1 MTMLLRLLADRRRG
15 FCWWAVG
22 AIGGIAATVGLW
34 PSVRDNP
41 DFERVVEDLP
51 ETVRAMIGTQAD
63 IALTS
68 APGYLQARLFA
79 TLLPVLLLVYA
90 ISLGAGAIG
99 TTEEDGTLQ
108 LVVTAPVTRR
118 RLALERLAGST
129 LLLLGLAA
137 VSVTAIVALAAPTGL
152 LDEVSAGQIM
162 VATGAVLA
170 HALFH
175 GSIAFAVGATT
186 GRRSPAVAAAAGIAV
201 AGYVINAVAASAH
214 AVEPARAFSPWWW
227 LLDRNLLVQPAT
239 LSAVVLPLVLAVT
252 VGSVGVAI
260 FRRRDLKLP

>member
-15 FCWWAVG
+15 FRWWALG
-22 AIGGIAATVGLW
+22 ALFGIAATVGLW
-34 PSVRDNP
+34 PSVRENR
-41 DFERVVEDLP
+41 DFDRVVEDLP
-51 ETVRAMIGTQAD
+51 ESIRAMIGTQAD

-79 TLLPVLLLVYA
+79 TLLPILLLVYA

-118 RLALERLAGST
+118 RLALERLAASA
-129 LLLLGLAA
+129 LLLVGLAA
-137 VSVTAIVALAAPTGL
+137 VAVMAIVALAAPTGL
-152 LDEVSAGQIM
+152 LDEVSAGHIV
-162 VATGAVLA
+162 VASWAVLA

-175 GSIAFAVGATT
+175 GSIAFAVGAIT
-186 GRRSPAVAAAAGIAV
+186 GRRSPAVAAAAGVAV

-214 AVEPARAFSPWWW
+214 VVEPARAFSPWWW

-239 LSAVVLPLVLAVT
+239 ALAVVLPLLLAVA
-252 VGSVGVAI
+252 VGSVGIAV